1 MARLVLAFLALSTL
15 ALTPHVAHTASWDA
29 AGLVLA
35 SWVGGVLFGLLG
47 VLAAL
52 EEPRPARALTDALP
66 DGSPL
71 KPARKWRA
79 F

>member
-1 MARLVLAFLALSTL
+1 MAKLVLAFLALS
-15 ALTPHVAHTASWDA
+15 ALTLTLHVAHSASWSA

-47 VLAAL
+47 VLVAL
-52 EEPRPARALTDALP
+52 EEPRPV
-66 DGSPL
+66 
-71 KPARKWRA
+71 RKWRA